1 MNFKKNMRR
10 FRTKNLQEQTQEI
23 AGKEVL
29 DFRNIKDL
37 IKNGFQTLVGRPS
50 LKSFAIKGHKFI
62 SFDAIGQTQE
72 AALLAATQNRK
83 DFERKEATKLK
94 YMIPVIKQ
102 VGNQFEAKELVKI
115 DV

>member
-1 MNFKKNMRR
+1 MIKLKNI
-10 FRTKNLQEQTQEI
+10 LEQTQEI

-37 IKNGFQTLVGRPS
+37 IKNGFQTLAGRPS
-50 LKSFAIKGHKFI
+50 LKSFAINGHKFK
-62 SFDAIGQTQE
+62 
-72 AALLAATQNRK
+72 K
-83 DFERKEATKLK
+83 DYERKEATKLK

-115 DV
+115 DI

>member
-1 MNFKKNMRR
+1 MNLKENMKR

-23 AGKEVL
+23 AGKKIL

-37 IKNGFQTLVGRPS
+37 IKNGFQTLVGRPT

-115 DV
+115 DI